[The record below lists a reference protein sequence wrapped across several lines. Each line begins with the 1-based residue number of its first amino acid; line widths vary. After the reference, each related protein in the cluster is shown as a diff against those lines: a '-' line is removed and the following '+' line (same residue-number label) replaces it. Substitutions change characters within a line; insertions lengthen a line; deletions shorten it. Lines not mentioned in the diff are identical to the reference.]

1 MQIITRK
8 EAKDKGLPRYY
19 TGKPCKHG
27 HLSERTVP
35 NKRCMACHRDR
46 QNKSYVRK
54 PRETSALQVAIDSGL
69 DVYFDGKPCPK
80 GHTSG
85 RRTKDTLC
93 VDCKKEYARD
103 YTSRETNSQRR
114 KRLANA
120 KKYRQDPANKE
131 KIRQY
136 QRHWAEANK
145 EKVAERRR
153 VHAQR
158 NKEKKNESKKRYLK
172 SKKGAARHKALV
184 VARRAGINRATPWW
198 VDMEELAF
206 VFQERTRLS
215 DEDGILY
222 HVDHYYPLKGKTICG
237 LNVPWNLQIITA
249 EENLAKGNKMP
260 EDFYGANHK
269 MIPVPAYT
277 MSQS

>member
-1 MQIITRK
+1 MQIITRR
-8 EAKDKGLPRYY
+8 EAREKGLSRYF

-35 NKRCMACHRDR
+35 NKRCMACHRER

-54 PRETSALQVAIDSGL
+54 PREISALQVARDSGL

-85 RRTKDTLC
+85 RRTRNTMC
-93 VDCKKEYARD
+93 IDCEREYARD
-103 YTSRETNSQRR
+103 YTSKETSSQRE
-114 KRLANA
+114 KRLSHCHE
-120 KKYRQDPANKE
+120 YRRNPDNKE
-131 KIRQY
+131 KILQT
-136 QRHWAEANK
+136 QKKWAEDNQEKIIGYHRKYREQNRQKTK
-145 EKVAERRR
+145 E
-153 VHAQR
+153 
-158 NKEKKNESKKRYLK
+158 NKKRYLK
-172 SKKGAARHKALV
+172 SKKGAARHKALS
-184 VARRAGINRATPWW
+184 VARRAGLNRATPWW
-198 VDMEELAF
+198 VDMEELAYIF
-206 VFQERTRLS
+206 EERTRSS
-215 DEDGILY
+215 DMDGVLY

-260 EDFYGANHK
+260 EEFYGANHT
-269 MIPVPAYT
+269 MIPALTYT

>member
-8 EAKDKGLPRYY
+8 EAKEKGLARYY

-35 NKRCMACHRDR
+35 NKRCMACHRER
-46 QNKSYVRK
+46 QNKSYVKK

-93 VDCKKEYARD
+93 IDCKKEYARD
-103 YTSRETNSQRR
+103 YTKKETDSQRK
-114 KRLANA
+114 KRLAIL

-131 KIRQY
+131 KLLQCSR
-136 QRHWAEANK
+136 RWAEANK
-145 EKVAERRR
+145 ERISESRRAY
-153 VHAQR
+153 AQR
-158 NKEKKNESKKRYLK
+158 NKQKMKESKIRYLK
-172 SKKGAARHKALV
+172 SKQGAARHKALV

-198 VDMEELAF
+198 VDIEELAYI
-206 VFQERTRLS
+206 FQERTRLS
-215 DEDGILY
+215 DETGILY
-222 HVDHYYPLKGKTICG
+222 HVDHYYPLRGKTICG

-249 EENLAKGNKMP
+249 EENLSKGNKMP
-260 EDFYGANHK
+260 EEFYGLNH
-269 MIPVPAYT
+269 T
-277 MSQS
+277 MNQPLSLAM